1 RGHGR
6 AAGSAGP
13 LAIPAVL
20 LEGAAPAAGQ
30 QPDVNAVL
38 ADVYTALTVARR
50 EDCKDHVQIRSI
62 PATPAIPAIPA
73 IPATP
78 ATPATPAV
86 PVTPAIPARYRTPLL
101 YRTSAHAA
109 AGVSARGGDNR
120 PAGAGAKACARG
132 ASRPGSSSTCGGL
145 TPQSRR

>member
-1 RGHGR
+1 MLRSRRRGHGR

-73 IPATP
+73 
-78 ATPATPAV
+78 TPATPAV

-101 YRTSAHAA
+101 YKTSAHAA
-109 AGVSARGGDNR
+109 AGVSAR
-120 PAGAGAKACARG
+120 
-132 ASRPGSSSTCGGL
+132 
-145 TPQSRR
+145 